1 MTIHDIEEVKNP
13 TGTIFKPIKEKQN
26 IYVPDIVNQNISRRN
41 GMIYVMTGS
50 GGSGKTNLLLNM
62 FKSKSCYRNIFNN
75 IYYFCPAASFA
86 SLKNHP
92 FEKHDKVYHE
102 LTVSLLEE
110 IYNELVSKRV
120 DDKESKVEKRKR
132 KEKYGGKHMFSV
144 SGGDDTE
151 SSGDE
156 SEEEKEIEYS
166 VVILDDMADQL
177 KDKHIQRQLNKML
190 IKARHLCCS
199 FIFTLQTYLYFP
211 KSLRKQITYITMFK
225 SKNIEE
231 FNSIVRELLNY
242 NKDDALL
249 LFNYVFNESYVHLD
263 MDTVENRLYKNFNEL
278 LIK

>member
-132 KEKYGGKHMFSV
+132 KEKYG
-144 SGGDDTE
+144 DTE

>member
-13 TGTIFKPIKEKQN
+13 TGTTFKPIKEKQN

-41 GMIYVMTGS
+41 GMIYVMAGS

-62 FKSKSCYRNIFNN
+62 FKSKTCYRNIFNT
-75 IYYFCPAASFA
+75 IYYFCPSASFA

-92 FEKHDKVYHE
+92 FEKHPRVYHE
-102 LTVSLLEE
+102 LDVPILEE
-110 IYNELVSKRV
+110 IYNELVSKRI
-120 DDKESKVEKRKR
+120 DEEPKVEKKKR
-132 KEKYGGKHMFSV
+132 KEKY
-144 SGGDDTE
+144 DDLE
-151 SSGDE
+151 SSSDE

-166 VVILDDMADQL
+166 VIIVDDFANLL
-177 KDKHIQRQLNKML
+177 KDKQIQKQLNKML

-211 KSLRKQITYITMFK
+211 KSLRKQITYISLWKTR
-225 SKNIEE
+225 NVEE
-231 FNSIVRELLNY
+231 FNSIARELLNL

-249 LFNYVFNESYVHLD
+249 LYNYVFDAPYNHLD
-263 MDTVENRLYKNFNEL
+263 IDTSENKLYKNFNEL

>member
-41 GMIYVMTGS
+41 GAIYIMSGS

-62 FKSKSCYRNIFNN
+62 FKNKNCYRNIFNT
-75 IYYFCPAASFA
+75 IYYFCPSASFA

-92 FEKHDKVYHE
+92 FEKHPRVYHE
-102 LTVSLLEE
+102 LDVPILEE

-120 DDKESKVEKRKR
+120 DDEPKVEKKKR
-132 KEKYGGKHMFSV
+132 KEKYGG
-144 SGGDDTE
+144 DL
-151 SSGDE
+151 SSE
-156 SEEEKEIEYS
+156 SESDEEKEVEYS
-166 VVILDDMADQL
+166 CVIIDDFADSL
-177 KDKHIQRQLNKML
+177 KNKDIQRQLNKML

-211 KSLRKQITYITMFK
+211 RSLRKQITYITLFK
-225 SKNIEE
+225 TRNVEE
-231 FNSIVRELLNY
+231 FNSIARELLNY

-249 LFNYVFNESYVHLD
+249 LYNYVFDAPYNHLD
-263 MDTVENRLYKNFNEL
+263 IDTSNSVLYKNFNEL
-278 LIK
+278 VIK

>member
-13 TGTIFKPIKEKQN
+13 TGTLFKPIKEKQN

-41 GMIYVMTGS
+41 GMIYVMAGS

-62 FKSKSCYRNIFNN
+62 FKNKTCYRNIFNT

-92 FEKHDKVYHE
+92 FEKHPRVYHE
-102 LTVSLLEE
+102 LDVPILEE

-120 DDKESKVEKRKR
+120 DEEPKVEKKKR
-132 KEKYGGKHMFSV
+132 KDQRAQGLAKY
-144 SGGDDTE
+144 DDLE
-151 SSGDE
+151 SSSDE
-156 SEEEKEIEYS
+156 SDEEKEIEYS
-166 VVILDDMADQL
+166 CVIIDDFADVL
-177 KDKHIQRQLNKML
+177 KDKQIQKQLNKML

-211 KSLRKQITYITMFK
+211 KSLRKQITYISLWKTR
-225 SKNIEE
+225 NVEE
-231 FNSIVRELLNY
+231 FNSIARELLNL

-249 LFNYVFNESYVHLD
+249 LYNYVFDAPYNHLD
-263 MDTVENRLYKNFNEL
+263 IDTSENKLYKNFNEL

>member
-1 MTIHDIEEVKNP
+1 MTIHDIDEIKNP
-13 TGTIFKPIKEKQN
+13 TGTAFKPIKEKQN

-50 GGSGKTNLLLNM
+50 GGSGKTNLLLNL
-62 FKSKSCYRNIFNN
+62 FKNKNCYRNIYNN
-75 IYYFCPAASFA
+75 IYYFCPSASFA

-92 FEKHDKVYHE
+92 FEKHDKVFHE
-102 LTVSLLEE
+102 LDTITLEG

-120 DDKESKVEKRKR
+120 DEESKVEKKKR
-132 KEKYGGKHMFSV
+132 KEKYGDV
-144 SGGDDTE
+144 E
-151 SSGDE
+151 SSGSE

-166 VVILDDMADQL
+166 VIIIDDFADQL

-211 KSLRKQITYITMFK
+211 RSLRKQITYITMFK
-225 SKNIEE
+225 PKNVEE
-231 FNSIVRELLNY
+231 FNSIARELLNY

-249 LFNYVFNESYVHLD
+249 LFNYVFNEPYAHLG

>member
-13 TGTIFKPIKEKQN
+13 TGTVFKPIKEKQN

-41 GMIYVMTGS
+41 GMIYVMAGS

-110 IYNELVSKRV
+110 IYNELVSKRI
-120 DDKESKVEKRKR
+120 DDNESKVEKKKR
-132 KEKYGGKHMFSV
+132 KEKYARALGLS
-144 SGGDDTE
+144 GDDDDDDE
-151 SSGDE
+151 E
-156 SEEEKEIEYS
+156 SEEEKEVEYS
-166 VVILDDMADQL
+166 CIIIDDFADSL

-225 SKNIEE
+225 PKNIEE

-249 LFNYVFNESYVHLD
+249 LFNYVFNEPYAHLD

-278 LIK
+278 VIK

>member
-1 MTIHDIEEVKNP
+1 MTINDIEEVKNP
-13 TGTIFKPIKEKQN
+13 TGTVFKPIKERQD
-26 IYVPDIVNQNISRRN
+26 IYVPGILNQNISRRN

-75 IYYFCPAASFA
+75 IYYFCPSASFA

-110 IYNELVSKRV
+110 IYNELVSKRI
-120 DDKESKVEKRKR
+120 DDNESKVEKKKR
-132 KEKYGGKHMFSV
+132 KEKYG
-144 SGGDDTE
+144 DDE
-151 SSGDE
+151 SSGEE
-156 SEEEKEIEYS
+156 SEEEQEIEYS
-166 VVILDDMADQL
+166 CIIIDDFADSL

-211 KSLRKQITYITMFK
+211 RSLRKQITYITMFRP
-225 SKNIEE
+225 KNVEE
-231 FNSIVRELLNY
+231 FNSIARELLNY

-249 LFNYVFNESYVHLD
+249 LYNYVFDAPYTHLD
-263 MDTVENRLYKNFNEL
+263 MDTVENKLYKNFNEL
-278 LIK
+278 VIK

>member
-13 TGTIFKPIKEKQN
+13 TGTTFKPIKERQD

-92 FEKHDKVYHE
+92 FEKHDKVFNE
-102 LTVSLLEE
+102 LSVSGLEE
-110 IYNELVSKRV
+110 IYNELVSKKV
-120 DDKESKVEKRKR
+120 DDDKSKVEKRKGYQR
-132 KEKYGGKHMFSV
+132 KYENVETS
-144 SGGDDTE
+144 D
-151 SSGDE
+151 DE
-156 SEEEKEIEYS
+156 SQDEKEIEYS
-166 VVILDDMADQL
+166 VIIIDDFADSL

-190 IKARHLCCS
+190 IKSRHLCCS

-211 KSLRKQITYITMFK
+211 RSLRKQITYITMFRP
-225 SKNIEE
+225 KNIEE
-231 FNSIVRELLNY
+231 FNSIARELLNY
-242 NKDDALL
+242 NKDDSLVL
-249 LFNYVFNESYVHLD
+249 YNYVFDAPYTHLD
-263 MDTVENRLYKNFNEL
+263 MDTSNSILYKNFNEL
-278 LIK
+278 VIK